1 MPDVG
6 TQSLNFFFPLVLQE
20 ALGKGEQEGEGK
32 VESVPAVIL
41 LFHWIS
47 LDWMRSEPLFHLQRS
62 NGWRSSKKYT
72 LYTVYLSLA

>member
-1 MPDVG
+1 MDALKRAVCC
-6 TQSLNFFFPLVLQE
+6 SEE

-41 LFHWIS
+41 FFRWIS
-47 LDWMRSEPLFHLQRS
+47 LERMRSEPLFHLQKS
-62 NGWRSSKKYT
+62 NRWLGLKKYT